1 MSSWELF
8 LTNLK
13 IKLFA
18 WWTIPLLAIS
28 GAKIIALDKR
38 SVKVRIKHWWLT
50 KNHIG
55 GIYLGTQAIGAD
67 ITGGALVLNAMNES
81 DKKVSV
87 AFKSMQC
94 EFLKRPEADMIF
106 TCNDGEIVDQ
116 MMEETFKTGE
126 RVNQEVTV
134 LGSCPKLSDEIVSK
148 FVLVL
153 SVKFRKRTT

>member
-94 EFLKRPEADMIF
+94 EFLKRPESDMVF
-106 TCNDGEIVDQ
+106 TCNDGDIIADAFFKHFKNVWSFWVDEVIVFYPIIFGKGTNDLKLFGRRVAV
-116 MMEETFKTGE
+116 TF
-126 RVNQEVTV
+126 
-134 LGSCPKLSDEIVSK
+134 
-148 FVLVL
+148 
-153 SVKFRKRTT
+153 